1 MAAGG
6 SMPWA
11 IHDSIARTLQ
21 KEMGPGKSVVDQTG
35 LADLYIT
42 NCNTITNCNFA
53 VITVLQPASI
63 N

>member
-21 KEMGPGKSVVDQTG
+21 KEMGPGKIVVDQTG
-35 LADLYIT
+35 LADLYDY
-42 NCNTITNCNFA
+42 NCNFV